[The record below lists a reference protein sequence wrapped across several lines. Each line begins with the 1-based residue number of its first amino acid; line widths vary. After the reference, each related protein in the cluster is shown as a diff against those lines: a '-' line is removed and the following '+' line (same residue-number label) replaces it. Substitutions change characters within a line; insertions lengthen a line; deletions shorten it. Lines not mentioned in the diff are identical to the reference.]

1 MRKQLFFESCFIAV
15 AGEGTLL
22 HFNHRCFFQHFEGVA
37 AAAFKLAVQ
46 CDNRYGHDFIRC
58 YCIFISHDTAN
69 IFSPLAWDVLL
80 AALTALIERNALE
93 NN

>member
-1 MRKQLFFESCFIAV
+1 MQ
-15 AGEGTLL
+15 
-22 HFNHRCFFQHFEGVA
+22 GVA
-37 AAAFKLAVQ
+37 ATAFKLAVQ
-46 CDNRYGHDFIRC
+46 CDYRYGHDFIRC
-58 YCIFISHDTAN
+58 YCILISHYTSD